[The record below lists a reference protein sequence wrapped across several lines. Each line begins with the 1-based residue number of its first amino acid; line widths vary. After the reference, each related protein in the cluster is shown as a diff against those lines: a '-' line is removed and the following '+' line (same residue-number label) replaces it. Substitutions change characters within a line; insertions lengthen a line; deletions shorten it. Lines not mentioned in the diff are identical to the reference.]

1 MSDEINDEINEVLNN
16 EITKILNKIY
26 NKNPIDDTEI
36 YTMLDLFM
44 KKLKEI
50 TTDMDDIKEISSM
63 QRDFIVF
70 VHNSLK
76 ENQSETFNLLSE
88 QSEIIDSIKYK
99 LTDNEYLTLMNNFK
113 KVNDSVNDINKIYD
127 YIDENKLLKFLE
139 EDDI

>member
-1 MSDEINDEINEVLNN
+1 
-16 EITKILNKIY
+16 
-26 NKNPIDDTEI
+26 
-36 YTMLDLFM
+36 MLDLFM